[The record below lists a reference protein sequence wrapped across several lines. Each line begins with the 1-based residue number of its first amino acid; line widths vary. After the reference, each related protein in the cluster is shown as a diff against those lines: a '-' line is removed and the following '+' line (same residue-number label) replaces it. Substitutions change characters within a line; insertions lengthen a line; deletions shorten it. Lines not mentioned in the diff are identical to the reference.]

1 MSDIAAKL
9 ARLELMMQCEDDAL
23 DLLTDAYQSKRL
35 GYRHYLT
42 AFDATSAR
50 MAALSFG
57 IAALR
62 EAPQPIETK
71 ANHTQGEG

>member
-9 ARLELMMQCEDDAL
+9 ARLELMMQCEHDAL
-23 DLLTDAYQSKRL
+23 DLLTDAYQSGKL
-35 GYRHYLT
+35 EYLHYSL
-42 AFDATSAR
+42 AYDATAAR
-50 MAALSFG
+50 MSALSFG

-62 EAPQPIETK
+62 ECSQPIETK